1 LQKVTLEFGMISETV
16 KAMQRRQWLLLA
28 CALAASQAQAA
39 KEVPTSLIAGMR
51 VHQRVWA
58 ALHLL
63 FGLACS
69 QNPKPSHLSP
79 V

>member
-1 LQKVTLEFGMISETV
+1 VRQKTMPLLK
-16 KAMQRRQWLLLA
+16 KAMQRLSLWLLLA
-28 CALAASQAQAA
+28 CALAASQAQAV

-69 QNPKPSHLSP
+69 QNPKPLHLSP